1 MDAVKE
7 VSEASDKTIEN
18 IESISWQVVQGSAQA
33 AKELSVETDKFMGN
47 AINGIKKGLEQIQP
61 ETSDSFYRMYENIS
75 DQIKETTAQS
85 LETVN
90 DEIKKLSK
98 RAKDIFSKK

>member
-7 VSEASDKTIEN
+7 VSEATDKTIEN
-18 IESISWQVVQGSAQA
+18 IESICWQVAQGAAQA
-33 AKELSVETDKFMGN
+33 AKELSVEIDKFVGN

-61 ETSDSFYRMYENIS
+61 ETSDSFYQMYKKIS

-85 LETVN
+85 FETVN

-98 RAKDIFSKK
+98 SAKDIFSKK